1 MKQVLKE
8 EKRVFVGPLLL
19 FNTGLQVIMAIMLM
33 IGCVLLSRLF
43 QVKRVYVQTQ
53 NGQVISAHSVSS
65 QTRET
70 ETIRQFTKQI
80 IRGLFQ
86 MAIDPEL
93 AAQDEGLETIDVD
106 GTTVKIP
113 LTMLQASYGLADEL
127 QLPMLRELGQAIPQS
142 VLDGHENYIVV
153 FHSVSDP
160 IPIADQPGTWEIQ
173 VLGYQ
178 KVFQAPNRI
187 VKSVPLRKR
196 VIVEITEM
204 PLAPNSTHAL
214 EGAIFQIRKF
224 GLQVKAIH
232 TLKEL

>member
-1 MKQVLKE
+1 MKPVLQE
-8 EKRVFVGPLLL
+8 EKQGFLVPLLL
-19 FNTGLQVIMAIMLM
+19 FNTGVQLLTTIVLV
-33 IGCVLLSRLF
+33 IGCLLLSRLS
-43 QVKRVYVQTQ
+43 QEKRVYVQTQ
-53 NGQVISAHSVSS
+53 NGQVIGAHSVSS
-65 QTRET
+65 QTREH

-106 GTTVKIP
+106 GTTVKVP

-127 QLPMLRELGQAIPQS
+127 QLPMLRELGRAIPQS
-142 VLDGHENYIVV
+142 VIDGNENYIVV

-160 IPIADQPGTWEIQ
+160 IPIADHPGTWEVQ

-196 VIVEITEM
+196 VVIETTEM
-204 PLAPNSTHAL
+204 PLSPSSNSAL